1 MSVFCTIIFV
11 SIWFAALNS
20 SVSSVVSQTSALSS
34 QVTGNINFFVTYFRS
49 LTFPRQ
55 LSFLALTISVNVN
68 SASVSSQAVQI
79 AGIVID
85 SVV

>member
-20 SVSSVVSQTSALSS
+20 SVSSVVSQTYALSS

-55 LSFLALTISVNVN
+55 LSFLALTISVSVN

-79 AGIVID
+79 AGIFID

>member
-1 MSVFCTIIFV
+1 MLVFCTIIFV

-20 SVSSVVSQTSALSS
+20 SVSSVVSQTYALSS

-79 AGIVID
+79 AGIFID